1 MLKQKCLQKRSV
13 TDQEKCR
20 EIVVKVQNST
30 AKYSAVFTILF
41 LPSFFNIITNCLIE
55 IHSGSTKAA
64 TGVEIFYKR
73 YETPQGRTLV
83 LESFLTIF
91 QTSRRI
97 YLESPVLRSI
107 FKNVA
112 APRP

>member
-1 MLKQKCLQKRSV
+1 M
-13 TDQEKCR
+13 TDQEKCQQ
-20 EIVVKVQNST
+20 IVVKVQNST
-30 AKYSAVFTILF
+30 AKFSAVFTILF
-41 LPSFFNIITNCLIE
+41 LPGLFNIITNCLIE